1 MCAYHYDVGRRGR
14 STRGARDRDRHRV
27 RPVRLCERA
36 DDEHY
41 EPNGTARLARC
52 PARRRGAKHDCSER
66 VGQQRRRERVERIVG
81 LCRTVRASLHC
92 ALAEAAGGNGALGEW
107 ERRMGERRVYRT
119 SIMRASREASRARS
133 FSSAGGRASLSL
145 CETLRRSAAWIVAC
159 GELRA
164 SRREVKR
171 LGGRANRR
179 L

>member
-107 ERRMGERRVYRT
+107 ERRMGETRLPDEHHAGVEGGEPREEFLKYRW
-119 SIMRASREASRARS
+119 E
-133 FSSAGGRASLSL
+133 GVV
-145 CETLRRSAAWIVAC
+145 VA
-159 GELRA
+159 
-164 SRREVKR
+164 V
-171 LGGRANRR
+171 
-179 L
+179 